1 MPRIRYENLILD
13 CYGSFVGME
22 KGCYIV
28 KDRHGEVKRYPQFEV
43 AVREVIL
50 KSGNL
55 VSTGALTS
63 FACWEIPVLIL
74 TRRGRPVAFLKS
86 FTDDSHV
93 KTRVCQYEAFKNG
106 KGVHVAKQV
115 VIGKVESQN
124 KILIKHGLRQHDLM
138 SVKRTIDNIETDSL
152 KAVRKRLLPIE
163 GKCSQQYLNRV
174 FQLFPK
180 AIRVKKRKTFKAY
193 DGLNNVFNLGY
204 AVLKWKIHIALV
216 KAKLEPFLGFLHSET
231 YSMPSLVCDFME
243 LYRCLVDDFLI
254 GFCKNLKVKDFVV
267 KHEDFSSKRKG
278 KRVYLKSSLEWEL
291 INGVYKYFM
300 SKVDIARIRHG
311 KRQTLDTL
319 ICEEALL
326 FAMYLR
332 GKRKSWYPR
341 IAIP

>member
-22 KGCYIV
+22 KGCYV
-28 KDRHGEVKRYPQFEV
+28 VRDKHGETKRYPQFEV
-43 AVREVIL
+43 AVREVVL
-50 KSGNL
+50 KSGNM

-63 FACWEIPVLIL
+63 FACWEIPVLIM
-74 TRRGRPVAFLKS
+74 TRRGRPVAYLRT

-93 KTRVCQYEAFKNG
+93 KTRVCQYEALKNG

-124 KILIKHGLRQHDLM
+124 RILMKYGLRQHDLM
-138 SVKRTIDNIETDSL
+138 SLRARIDSIEVDSL
-152 KAVRKRLLPIE
+152 KALRRRLLPIE
-163 GKCSQQYLNRV
+163 GKCSQQYFNRV

-180 AIRVKKRKTFKAY
+180 AIRVERRKTFKAY
-193 DGLNNVFNLGY
+193 EGLNNIFNLAY
-204 AVLKWKIHIALV
+204 AVLRWKVHIALV
-216 KAKLEPFLGFLHSET
+216 KAKLEPYLGFLHSVEF
-231 YSMPSLVCDFME
+231 SMPSLVCDFME
-243 LYRCLVDDFLI
+243 FYRCLVDDFLI
-254 GFCKNLKVKDFVV
+254 GFCKKLKAKDFIV
-267 KHEDFSSKRKG
+267 KQEDYSRKRKG
-278 KRVYLKSSLEWEL
+278 KRVYLKNSLEWKL

-300 SKVDIARIRHG
+300 LKIDVARIRHG

-332 GKRKSWYPR
+332 GKRKTWIPR
-341 IAIP
+341 IAIL